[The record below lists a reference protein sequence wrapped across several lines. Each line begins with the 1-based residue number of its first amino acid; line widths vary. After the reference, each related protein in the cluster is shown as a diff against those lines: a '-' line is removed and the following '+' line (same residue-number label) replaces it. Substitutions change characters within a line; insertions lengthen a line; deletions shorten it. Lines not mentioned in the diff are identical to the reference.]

1 MEKIQKDP
9 YKYGYE
15 LSIKDLVKIL
25 QHFADTYY
33 NTGKSLVSDEIYDLL
48 CDILR
53 ERDPSNKFLLKVGA
67 PVAKKKKV
75 KLPYFMSSLEKI
87 KPDTEA
93 IEKWKLKYTGSYFV
107 SDKMDGV
114 SCLFIKKDGITLYK
128 HGDGYEGET
137 ITHLLPYI
145 FKDFDFESLPEIVAV
160 RGELIISKKNFEAF
174 AKTFKNA
181 RVY

>member
-75 KLPYFMSSLEKI
+75 
-87 KPDTEA
+87 A
-93 IEKWKLKYTGSYFV
+93 
-107 SDKMDGV
+107 
-114 SCLFIKKDGITLYK
+114 KKRRK
-128 HGDGYEGET
+128 
-137 ITHLLPYI
+137 
-145 FKDFDFESLPEIVAV
+145 
-160 RGELIISKKNFEAF
+160 
-174 AKTFKNA
+174 
-181 RVY
+181 